1 MNTFSRS
8 HFFRILYH
16 WRNNPICLG
25 WTPPYCEQ
33 WTLSTVPSRI
43 CYTKK
48 HPSSV
53 NTAIFPKM
61 FISTCCLPRLAHGI
75 CHSWPGLSKVHSAIF
90 VSAIV
95 LISIL
100 SSSTTMDYILTGRWW
115 LSFTP
120 GLVKVHSG
128 QWSQILMNLTLYQ
141 VDNVLFVSQS
151 WLQCLATFQSVC
163 KLQW

>member
-1 MNTFSRS
+1 MHTS
-8 HFFRILYH
+8 ILLA
-16 WRNNPICLG
+16 WTSLQCLNRFLPNDAFEFMLFEFNLVF
-25 WTPPYCEQ
+25 WVFLFWEIMVRPWPYWPHRFLRPC
-33 WTLSTVPSRI
+33 
-43 CYTKK
+43 
-48 HPSSV
+48 
-53 NTAIFPKM
+53 
-61 FISTCCLPRLAHGI
+61 HGI
-75 CHSWPGLSKVHSAIF
+75 CHSWPGLSKVNSAIF

-100 SSSTTMDYILTGRWW
+100 SSSTTMDYILTGKWW